1 MRRYFLRRSFWRKN
15 NLLLLGLVCFGLMFI
30 LWINTNNLDHNKL
43 TADSAYLPGQKRI
56 DQILARPPDQQLTNH
71 EKVENQH
78 KAQKDN
84 SVIENHPNAPQF
96 PNANP
101 HPPIDKDPGHE
112 EDVKHQAV
120 DDNINANHLPDIE
133 PAVHEPE
140 ENNVLVRPEDKDNSI
155 IHDNNELN
163 KNNHSNISSAI
174 AKLGL
179 FPSSPPTKS
188 DEYSKGPGEG
198 GEAYTINEDSLSP
211 SEKQIYDKGWKDN
224 AFNQYASDRISVR
237 RYLPD
242 YRKGTCKVDKYAS
255 DLPSASVIICFHNE
269 AWSALLRSVHSVIDR
284 SPPNMLH
291 EIILVDDY
299 SDHPH
304 LKEALEEYMA
314 MLKVVKIVRT
324 KQREGL
330 IRARM
335 IGADHST
342 GKVLLFLDSHIECT
356 TGWLEPLLDRIAYNA
371 TIVVVPVISIIDE
384 KTFIHIKENISDL
397 QIGGFDWSLTFDWH
411 ELSDR
416 DRNRPGAPFS
426 PIRTPAMAGG
436 LFAIDREYFDYLGRY
451 DPDLEIW
458 GGENLE
464 LSFRIWMCGGS
475 LETVTC
481 SHVGHVFRQNAP
493 YSSTIKYEEPLKRNL
508 LRLAEVWLDDYKQ
521 HFYERIGFKLVDFG
535 NVSDRKALREK
546 LKCRSFDWYLTN
558 IYPELL
564 VPSNVQAS
572 GDIEN
577 VNNPYCLEA
586 PSLSEVYLESTFIKI
601 APCHR
606 EGGDQ
611 FWFLTMEKQI
621 RRDNYCFDS
630 DFGNFTIGLR
640 DCESSCKTQEFTYEL
655 DNTIRQQ
662 GKCLQISDDESKL
675 RLTPCNGSISQQWKF
690 NRKSKLPSSTT
701 NKY

>member
-1 MRRYFLRRSFWRKN
+1 MNEAIRTMKIMQRKILLRSFRHKSY
-15 NLLLLGLVCFGLMFI
+15 LLRLGLVCLGLTFV
-30 LWINTNNLDHNKL
+30 LWINTNKLNPNDLYTGPAQLRSRILVESNRTLKLSTSEQVGVFEQPESQRHNDDL
-43 TADSAYLPGQKRI
+43 ESL
-56 DQILARPPDQQLTNH
+56 
-71 EKVENQH
+71 
-78 KAQKDN
+78 
-84 SVIENHPNAPQF
+84 VIQRM
-96 PNANP
+96 
-101 HPPIDKDPGHE
+101 DKDYLNDIKR
-112 EDVKHQAV
+112 DVDWPQEK
-120 DDNINANHLPDIE
+120 DL
-133 PAVHEPE
+133 
-140 ENNVLVRPEDKDNSI
+140 LVRPDDEDSRTT
-155 IHDNNELN
+155 EL
-163 KNNHSNISSAI
+163 SAI
-174 AKLGL
+174 ARLGL
-179 FPSSPPTKS
+179 VPSSPPKRS
-188 DEYSKGPGEG
+188 DNYSKGPGEH
-198 GEAYTINEDSLSP
+198 GEAYVVNRDDLSP
-211 SEKQIYDKGWKDN
+211 SEQLIFDKGWKYN
-224 AFNQYASDRISVR
+224 YFNQYASDRISVR

-242 YRKGTCKVDKYAS
+242 HREGKCKVNKYAS
-255 DLPSASVIICFHNE
+255 NLPSASVIICFHNE
-269 AWSALLRSVHSVIDR
+269 AWSTLLRSVHSVIDR
-284 SPPNMLH
+284 SPPNLLH

-299 SDHPH
+299 SSHPH